1 MNKYGDKAIEILNEL
16 HTECLEYHSEYLPLI
31 KCANRCAEY
40 EGTGLT
46 PNQLTKAAAL
56 YKAQEEGRLVELP
69 SKEIKESVQIPVGA
83 PTDIARPSRDFSVK
97 PCPFCGGDNIF
108 YWQFKHGPGLRW
120 RIVCHDCIAMIDPGW
135 TQERGELAYRW
146 NKRANEPITG
156 RVTK

>member
-40 EGTGLT
+40 ESTGLT

-69 SKEIKESVQIPVGA
+69 CKLNQRTCA
-83 PTDIARPSRDFSVK
+83 DTCRR
-97 PCPFCGGDNIF
+97 
-108 YWQFKHGPGLRW
+108 
-120 RIVCHDCIAMIDPGW
+120 
-135 TQERGELAYRW
+135 AYGYST
-146 NKRANEPITG
+146 PLT
-156 RVTK
+156 